1 MKLFEDILQEIS
13 GGTPINVEGETA
25 LYKKKLEISLLC
37 TKGAY
42 SAVAQ
47 TILKIGV
54 SLLGVAL
61 LGVAVV
67 TAGYAASKYI
77 SERRAE
83 LKLQSE
89 KEAEGWLAHQ
99 LPPAPVPPSPQL
111 PPAPVPPSPQL
122 PPSYPCHTSP
132 ASQSESVRQSIPDFE
147 TFCYLSGDPEV
158 VGSVTGYFDH
168 F

>member
-111 PPAPVPPSPQL
+111 PP
-122 PPSYPCHTSP
+122 SYPCHTSP